1 MRKSMPRDTDKVT
14 MKPTGKKI
22 EPHELEFH

>member
-1 MRKSMPRDTDKVT
+1 MRKSMKRDVNKETS
-14 MKPTGKKI
+14 KPTEKKI